1 VGYGWSR
8 CSRWFMVS
16 TTSPR
21 MNVDN
26 GVKLYRYNG
35 LELGDEE
42 ENSGGGGDGKIV
54 TWDAEKYRPNHL
66 LAAEFVPA
74 ESGVYPDRPQTPPPK
89 CSSDVSPSIT
99 ANTTTAVSANGRGHG
114 GGSVQPKVTVGRYVP
129 PCARK
134 NGEAGMGLAERMR
147 REREGSTIS
156 ATRVTQGR
164 GIFANANTGTGS
176 KLPVGMV
183 ASDSNNNTAAGGK
196 SKNALRKERQ
206 RQARRKVEEAEKE
219 EAERSKVEEQKTKEM
234 EVEVVDPVKRAKKLK
249 KTLKQIAE
257 LKGKDS
263 ASLNDAQVKKVA
275 MEEAFIKELAEL
287 GL

>member
-1 VGYGWSR
+1 
-8 CSRWFMVS
+8 
-16 TTSPR
+16 

-35 LELGDEE
+35 LILGDEE
-42 ENSGGGGDGKIV
+42 KNSGGDGGRIV
-54 TWDAEKYRPNHL
+54 TWDTEKFRPNNL

-74 ESGVYPDRPQTPPPK
+74 EIGAYPDRPQSPPPK
-89 CSSDVSPSIT
+89 RSSDAPSST
-99 ANTTTAVSANGRGHG
+99 NANATSVSANGTG
-114 GGSVQPKVTVGRYVP
+114 GGLVKPKATVGRYIP

-156 ATRVTQGR
+156 ATRVTTGR
-164 GIFANANTGTGS
+164 GIFAGANIGS
-176 KLPVGMV
+176 GNKLPVGMA
-183 ASDSNNNTAAGGK
+183 ASDSNTNNAAAGGK

-219 EAERSKVEEQKTKEM
+219 EAERKEAEERKAKEV

-249 KTLKQIAE
+249 KTLKQIVE
-257 LKGKDS
+257 LKGKDP
-263 ASLNDAQVKKVA
+263 ASLNEAQVQKVA
-275 MEEAFIKELAEL
+275 MEEAVTKELAGL